1 MSELIG
7 LKAPVQPQ
15 APADVIIDGT
25 EATFAQDV
33 IEASMQQPV
42 IVDFWAEWC
51 GPCKTLGP
59 VIEKVVTAAAGA
71 VKLVKIDTESN
82 QQLAMQMRIQSI
94 PTVYAFYQGQPVDG
108 FMGALPESQVQAFVD
123 KLIAAAGGA
132 AAGAAGG
139 DGAGAGAEASA
150 EDVLERADTA
160 LAAGQNEQARDLYR
174 AVLEQDQ
181 TNVKAYTG
189 FARAMLAEGRLAEV
203 QSLMEQVPEELLA
216 QPEIISLAGMIGLAE
231 QAASLPDTATLQA
244 AVDANADDHSA
255 RHTLAQALL
264 GRGQP
269 EAGADHLLEIMRRD
283 REWNDDGAR
292 QALLALFD
300 ALGQSAPLTVAYRK
314 KLSAL
319 LFS

>member
-139 DGAGAGAEASA
+139 DGA

-244 AVDANADDHSA
+244 AVDANADDHGA

>member
-94 PTVYAFYQGQPVDG
+94 PTVYAFYLGQPVDG

-132 AAGAAGG
+132 AGG
-139 DGAGAGAEASA
+139 DGASAEASA
-150 EDVLERADTA
+150 EDVLERADAA

-231 QAASLPDTATLQA
+231 QASALPDTATLQA
-244 AVDANADDHSA
+244 AVDANADDHGA

-269 EAGADHLLEIMRRD
+269 ETGADHLLEIMRRD

>member
-1 MSELIG
+1 MATVAVTDDTFDAEVKNSDI
-7 LKAPVQPQ
+7 PV
-15 APADVIIDGT
+15 V
-25 EATFAQDV
+25 
-33 IEASMQQPV
+33 
-42 IVDFWAEWC
+42 VDFWAEWC

-132 AAGAAGG
+132 AGG
-139 DGAGAGAEASA
+139 DGASAEASA
-150 EDVLERADTA
+150 EDVLERADAA

-231 QAASLPDTATLQA
+231 QASALPDTATLQA
-244 AVDANADDHSA
+244 AVDANADDHGA

-269 EAGADHLLEIMRRD
+269 ETGADHLLEIMRRD

>member
-33 IEASMQQPV
+33 IDASMQQPV

-59 VIEKVVTAAAGA
+59 IIEKVVTEAAGA

-132 AAGAAGG
+132 AAGATGG
-139 DGAGAGAEASA
+139 DGADASA
-150 EDVLERADTA
+150 KDVLEQADTA

-300 ALGQSAPLTVAYRK
+300 ALGQSAPLTVTYRK

>member
-1 MSELIG
+1 M
-7 LKAPVQPQ
+7 
-15 APADVIIDGT
+15 
-25 EATFAQDV
+25 
-33 IEASMQQPV
+33 
-42 IVDFWAEWC
+42 
-51 GPCKTLGP
+51 
-59 VIEKVVTAAAGA
+59 
-71 VKLVKIDTESN
+71 
-82 QQLAMQMRIQSI
+82 
-94 PTVYAFYQGQPVDG
+94 
-108 FMGALPESQVQAFVD
+108 
-123 KLIAAAGGA
+123 
-132 AAGAAGG
+132 
-139 DGAGAGAEASA
+139 
-150 EDVLERADTA
+150 LEQADTA

-283 REWNDDGAR
+283 RE
-292 QALLALFD
+292 
-300 ALGQSAPLTVAYRK
+300 
-314 KLSAL
+314 
-319 LFS
+319 

>member
-1 MSELIG
+1 M
-7 LKAPVQPQ
+7 
-15 APADVIIDGT
+15 
-25 EATFAQDV
+25 
-33 IEASMQQPV
+33 
-42 IVDFWAEWC
+42 
-51 GPCKTLGP
+51 
-59 VIEKVVTAAAGA
+59 VTAAAGA

-94 PTVYAFYQGQPVDG
+94 PAVYAFYQGQPVDG

-139 DGAGAGAEASA
+139 DGADAGAEASA

-244 AVDANADDHSA
+244 AVDANADDHGA

>member
-59 VIEKVVTAAAGA
+59 VIEKVVTVAAGA

-132 AAGAAGG
+132 AGG
-139 DGAGAGAEASA
+139 DGASAESSA
-150 EDVLERADTA
+150 EDVLERADAA

-231 QAASLPDTATLQA
+231 QASALPDTATLQA
-244 AVDANADDHSA
+244 AVDANADDHGA

-269 EAGADHLLEIMRRD
+269 ETGADHLLEIMRRD

-292 QALLALFD
+292 QALLALFG
-300 ALGQSAPLTVAYRK
+300 AMGQSAPLTVAYRK

>member
-231 QAASLPDTATLQA
+231 QASALPDTATLQA
-244 AVDANADDHSA
+244 AVDANADDHGA
-255 RHTLAQALL
+255 RHTLAQALM

-269 EAGADHLLEIMRRD
+269 ETGADHLLEIMRRD

>member
-7 LKAPVQPQ
+7 LKAPIQPQ
-15 APADVIIDGT
+15 APTDVIIDGT

-59 VIEKVVTAAAGA
+59 IIEKVVTAAAGA

-123 KLIAAAGGA
+123 KLIAAAVGA
-132 AAGAAGG
+132 AGGAAGG
-139 DGAGAGAEASA
+139 DGDGAEASA
-150 EDVLERADTA
+150 EDVLEQADAA
-160 LAAGQNEQARDLYR
+160 LSAGQNEQARDLYR

-181 TNVKAYTG
+181 TNVKAYTS
-189 FARAMLAEGRLAEV
+189 FARALLAEGRLAEV

-244 AVDANADDHSA
+244 AVDAHADDHGA

-300 ALGQSAPLTVAYRK
+300 ALGQSAPLTVTYRK

>member
-1 MSELIG
+1 
-7 LKAPVQPQ
+7 
-15 APADVIIDGT
+15 
-25 EATFAQDV
+25 
-33 IEASMQQPV
+33 
-42 IVDFWAEWC
+42 
-51 GPCKTLGP
+51 
-59 VIEKVVTAAAGA
+59 
-71 VKLVKIDTESN
+71 
-82 QQLAMQMRIQSI
+82 
-94 PTVYAFYQGQPVDG
+94 
-108 FMGALPESQVQAFVD
+108 
-123 KLIAAAGGA
+123 
-132 AAGAAGG
+132 
-139 DGAGAGAEASA
+139 
-150 EDVLERADTA
+150 
-160 LAAGQNEQARDLYR
+160 
-174 AVLEQDQ
+174 VLEQDQ

-189 FARAMLAEGRLAEV
+189 FARALLAEGRLAEV

-244 AVDANADDHSA
+244 AVDANADDHGA

-300 ALGQSAPLTVAYRK
+300 ALGQSAPLTVTYRK

>member
-59 VIEKVVTAAAGA
+59 VIVKVVTAATGA

-132 AAGAAGG
+132 AGG
-139 DGAGAGAEASA
+139 DGASAEASA
-150 EDVLERADTA
+150 EDVLERADAA

-231 QAASLPDTATLQA
+231 QASALPDTATLQA
-244 AVDANADDHSA
+244 AVDANADDHGA

-269 EAGADHLLEIMRRD
+269 ETGADHLLEIMRRD

>member
-7 LKAPVQPQ
+7 LKAPIQPQ
-15 APADVIIDGT
+15 APTDVIIDGS
-25 EATFAQDV
+25 EATFGQDV

-59 VIEKVVTAAAGA
+59 IIEKVVTAAAGA

-123 KLIAAAGGA
+123 KLIAAAVGA
-132 AAGAAGG
+132 AGGAAGG
-139 DGAGAGAEASA
+139 DGDGYGAEASA
-150 EDVLERADTA
+150 KDVLEQADGA
-160 LAAGQNEQARDLYR
+160 LSAGQNEQARDLYR

-189 FARAMLAEGRLAEV
+189 FARALLAEGRLAEV

-244 AVDANADDHSA
+244 TVDANADDHGA

-300 ALGQSAPLTVAYRK
+300 ALGQSAPLTVTYRK

>member
-59 VIEKVVTAAAGA
+59 VIEKVVTVAAGA

-132 AAGAAGG
+132 AGG
-139 DGAGAGAEASA
+139 DGASAESSA
-150 EDVLERADTA
+150 EDVLERADAA

-231 QAASLPDTATLQA
+231 QASALPDTATLQA
-244 AVDANADDHSA
+244 AVDANADDHGA

-269 EAGADHLLEIMRRD
+269 ETGADHLLEIMRRD